1 MEEGQIMYDY
11 KCEYC
16 EGIVKE
22 RLVKQEVFKHK
33 TGFIMLEDVPIGVC
47 NLCGYRYYHSSILQ
61 GVEEIASGR
70 RQPER
75 TETIPVGHL

>member
-1 MEEGQIMYDY
+1 MYGY

-16 EGIVKE
+16 EGIVEE

-47 NLCGYRYYHSSILQ
+47 NLCGYRYYHSSILL
-61 GVEEIASGR
+61 GVEDIASGR

-75 TETIPVGHL
+75 IETIPVGHL